1 MADERFV
8 TLAEVEELLM
18 EESKLRELSSEQKLA
33 LDHATRLKKLP
44 ADKAKALQKELE
56 QIDFVSPAIA
66 CKLVDILP
74 THPDDVR
81 ILFTKER
88 LILEKK
94 HIEQILKVVE
104 KYL

>member
-44 ADKAKALQKELE
+44 AEKAKALQGELE

>member
-44 ADKAKALQKELE
+44 ADKAKAMQKELE

-74 THPDDVR
+74 THPDDIR

-88 LILEKK
+88 LVLEKK
-94 HIEQILKVVE
+94 HIDQILKVVE

>member
-8 TLAEVEELLM
+8 TLAEVEELLV

-44 ADKAKALQKELE
+44 VDKARALQKELE

-88 LILEKK
+88 VILEKK
-94 HIEQILKVVE
+94 HVEQILKVVE

>member
-44 ADKAKALQKELE
+44 AEKAKALQRELE